1 MSLLAIAAS
10 AALAAT
16 TAPVHTVD
24 MQHRNGTYR
33 IDYRPHVETRLRTV
47 GMEAGTRPT
56 TQKCMVSAT
65 VTVERA
71 ISAQQSGQ
79 ELKSMLPATKSFT
92 EQLPGDCRTHSG
104 EGDKL
109 LARNETAVRTL
120 LGEVADQDRQAAM
133 AAIDSAHHL
142 AAN

>member
-10 AALAAT
+10 AALAAGT
-16 TAPVHTVD
+16 PPVHTVD
-24 MQHRNGTYR
+24 MQHRDGTYR

-47 GMEAGTRPT
+47 GMEAGTRPS
-56 TQKCMVSAT
+56 TQQCVMSAT

-71 ISAQQSGQ
+71 ITAKQGQ
-79 ELKSMLPATKSFT
+79 ELKTMLPAKKSFT
-92 EQLPGDCRTHSG
+92 EQLPGDCRIHSG
-104 EGDKL
+104 EADNL
-109 LARNETAVRTL
+109 LARNETAVRSL
-120 LGEVADQDRQAAM
+120 LSEVANQDRQAAM